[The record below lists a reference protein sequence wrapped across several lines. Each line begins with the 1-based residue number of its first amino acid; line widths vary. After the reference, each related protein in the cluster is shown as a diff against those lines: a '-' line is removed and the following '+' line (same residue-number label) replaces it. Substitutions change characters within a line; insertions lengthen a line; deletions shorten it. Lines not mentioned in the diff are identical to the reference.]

1 MVTRKEGRNPNQSV
15 NFNPLWFVLT
25 LLAIGCLMAYIR
37 DVISNDPVL
46 TKEQR
51 IQADRSNYAKAV
63 KYHRDGEWGNALKH
77 LYNISSDY
85 SGYKEV
91 KRLIAIDQHNKRVMD
106 EALSMLIRKRCAE
119 SVETDFLDIGI
130 DTKVRVSGS
139 KYTTITIKTWW
150 TSRVFVYNFQK
161 TKMYD
166 KLVELGFK
174 RIVFE
179 DTDGSTWTLTQ

>member
-15 NFNPLWFVLT
+15 NYTPLGVVMT
-25 LLAIGCLMAYIR
+25 LLAIGCLIGYFTYLTSKA
-37 DVISNDPVL
+37 PVL

-63 KYHRDGEWGNALKH
+63 KYHRDGEFGNALKH
-77 LYNISSDY
+77 LYNISPEY

-91 KRLIAIDQHNKRVMD
+91 KRLIAINQHNKRVLD
-106 EALSMLIRKRCAE
+106 EALSSLIRKRCAE

-174 RIVFE
+174 QIVFE
-179 DTDGSTWTLTQ
+179 DTDGSTWTLR